1 MKKTNSKKKCPKCGS
16 NKVIPIVYGDID
28 GSPETMKKIEDNEI
42 SPGGCLIEKNSP
54 KWECG
59 ECKNQFGKIDI
70 NF

>member
-1 MKKTNSKKKCPKCGS
+1 MNKTNNKKKCPKCGS

-28 GSPETMKKIEDNEI
+28 GSPETMKKIENNEI